1 MLAALATANERPA
14 ISTKAASG
22 QLNRGISMTTTG
34 LVANALCLT
43 LSLLAN
49 APALAA
55 DVTDGKVVI
64 GVLTDMSGPY
74 ADVGGKGSIEA
85 TRMAVEDFGGKVL
98 GKPIEIVSAD
108 HQHKTDTG
116 AGIARNWFDREGV
129 DAVVDLNNTSVA
141 LAVNNLA
148 VERNR
153 LTLMTGTA
161 SLIMTN
167 ENCTPNSIH
176 YVYDTYSAAHGVVKS
191 MSELGK
197 KSWFVLAADYAYGK
211 GVAAALK
218 EFTEETGAK
227 LVGTVFH
234 PLNSPDFSS
243 FLLQAQASKA
253 DVIALGN
260 ASSDTVNSIKAAREF
275 GLTTTQSVVPLLMY
289 IQDVHALG
297 LQAAQNLTFVTGF
310 YWGRTPET
318 RAWSKRFF
326 DRTKQMPSQIQ
337 AGAYSAVTSYLKA
350 VEVAGTDAGKAVAA
364 KMKEL
369 PIRDMFA
376 ESGKVRTDGRMVHD
390 MYLVQVKTPGESKA
404 PWDYYKV
411 LATIPGDEA
420 FQPLSKSRCPLVT
433 KP

>member
-1 MLAALATANERPA
+1 MRNARFVATTLWLMACPFA
-14 ISTKAASG
+14 
-22 QLNRGISMTTTG
+22 
-34 LVANALCLT
+34 VAPVA
-43 LSLLAN
+43 
-49 APALAA
+49 AA

-64 GVLTDMSGPY
+64 GVLSDMSGPY
-74 ADVGGKGSIEA
+74 ADVGGRGSVEA

-98 GKPIEIVSAD
+98 GRPIEIVSAD
-108 HQHKTDTG
+108 HQHKTDVG
-116 AGIARNWFDREGV
+116 AGITRNWFDREGV
-129 DAVVDLNNTSVA
+129 DVIVDLNNTSVA

-148 VERNR
+148 VERDR

-176 YVYDTYSAAHGVVKS
+176 YVYDTYSAAHGVVKA

-197 KSWFVLAADYAYGK
+197 KSWFVIAADYAYGK
-211 GVAAALK
+211 GVAASLK
-218 EFTEETGAK
+218 EFTEESGAK

-234 PLNSPDFSS
+234 PLNLPDISS
-243 FLLQAQASKA
+243 FILQAQASKA

-260 ASSDTVNSIKAAREF
+260 ASSDTVNSIKTARQF
-275 GLTTTQSVVPLLMY
+275 GLTTSQSVVPLLMY

-297 LQAAQNLTFVTGF
+297 LQEAQNLSFVTGF
-310 YWGRTPET
+310 YWDRTPET
-318 RAWSKRFF
+318 RAWSRRFF

-350 VEVAGTDAGKAVAA
+350 VEAAGTDTGKAVAA

-369 PIRDMFA
+369 PINDMFA
-376 ESGKVRTDGRMVHD
+376 EGGKVRVDGRMVHD
-390 MYLVQVKTPGESKA
+390 MYLVQVKTPSESRA
-404 PWDYYKV
+404 PWDYYKI
-411 LATIPGDEA
+411 LATIPGHEA